1 MKRLFTTLFLLSVI
15 AAYGT
20 EERINNNW
28 LFRIATEPTA
38 DYSAEKLDCSDWQT
52 VRLPHTPRYEKYY
65 PIEQWQGI
73 CWYRHTIEVDKVK
86 GEQWWLNI
94 EGAMSVADV
103 WVNGK
108 HCTHHLGGYLPVVVD
123 LTNYLHKGKNSVAV
137 RLDNNNNPLLG
148 RPIKRLDFLWY
159 GGLYRNV
166 SLIRKGEVAITH
178 PFIDTTAAEGGVFVS
193 YDKVSEKSADVN
205 VNVSVEND
213 GKKAKNIVV
222 VNRLLDG
229 DKVVAESRN
238 EQNLAGK
245 SRATVRSKIVV
256 ENPRLW
262 SHLSPARYTLQ
273 TNIEVGGKVVD
284 SESQKIGI
292 RSIEIKDDILYI
304 NGKKAFLR
312 GVNRHQCHPYIGYA
326 LSDNAQVRD
335 AVRIKESGFDF
346 VRLSHYPQSTAFL
359 KACDSLGIF
368 VLNCVFG
375 WQYFDKKEPKFREFC
390 YQQTRDMVRRDRN
403 HPSILAW
410 EASLNETK
418 QPADFIAEMSRLVHE
433 EYPAPYCYSAGWQRG
448 YDIYVES
455 RQFRIFNKT
464 EKYGVPLIVSEYG
477 DWEYFA
483 NDGGLTQYVR
493 GWRQKPE
500 LTSRQ
505 LREDGEKRMVQQV
518 KNLCEAHTDN
528 HRAVKAMGD
537 GYWVMFDYNR
547 GGDPM
552 IEASG
557 VMSHDRLPKY
567 AYYYYRS
574 LRPEGEPMVYIAS
587 YLDENSPAEKAV
599 ISNCEEVRFFDGNSE
614 QWFAKA
620 HFDTKAT
627 PMRTLMISDKFP
639 KGCKSLTAVGYRN
652 GKEVAR
658 HTVIAPEKPE
668 KIAIELGEC
677 GIKLGKNDQ
686 IFVYVRLQDKNGTT
700 PNFTGGEVRLSVEGD
715 AIIEGDKISPFRAG
729 VASFMLRTGD
739 KGGNIKIGAEYDK
752 LTDTV
757 QINF

>member
-1 MKRLFTTLFLLSVI
+1 MKRLFTTLFLLSAIV
-15 AAYGT
+15 AYGR
-20 EERINNNW
+20 EERMNHNW
-28 LFRIATEPTA
+28 LFRIATDATA
-38 DYSAEKLDCSDWQT
+38 DYSSEGLDCSDWQT

-65 PIEQWQGI
+65 PGEQWQGI
-73 CWYRHTIEVDKVK
+73 CWYRHSVEVDNLR

-94 EGAMSVADV
+94 EGAMNVADV
-103 WVNGK
+103 WVNGV
-108 HCTHHLGGYLPVVVD
+108 HCAHHLGGYLPLAVD
-123 LTNYLHKGKNSVAV
+123 LTRHLHKGNNSIAV
-137 RLDNNNNPLLG
+137 RLDNNDNPITG
-148 RPIKRLDFLWY
+148 PRPIKRLDFFWY

-178 PFIDTTAAEGGVFVS
+178 PFIDTTAGEGGVFVS
-193 YDKVSEKSADVN
+193 YDKVSKKSADVN
-205 VNVSVEND
+205 VAVSVEND
-213 GKKAKNIVV
+213 GKRAKSIVV

-229 DKVVAESRN
+229 DRLVAESRT
-238 EQNLAGK
+238 EQKLNGK
-245 SRATVRSKIVV
+245 SRTTVRSTIKV

-262 SHLSPARYTLQ
+262 SHLSPSLYKLQ
-273 TNIEVGGKVVD
+273 TLVEVGGKVAD
-284 SESQKIGI
+284 SESRKIGI
-292 RSIEIKDDILYI
+292 RSIEIKDNELYI
-304 NGKKAFLR
+304 NGEKSFLR

-335 AVRIKESGFDF
+335 AVRIKEAGFDF

-375 WQYFDKKEPKFREFC
+375 WQYFNHKEPKFREFC

-455 RQFRIFNKT
+455 RQFRIFNNVK
-464 EKYGVPLIVSEYG
+464 EHDVPLIVSEYG
-477 DWEYFA
+477 DWEYYA

-500 LTSRQ
+500 LSSRQ
-505 LREDGEKRMVQQV
+505 LREHGERRMVQMV
-518 KNLCEAHTDN
+518 ENLSTAHTDN
-528 HRAVKAMGD
+528 LTSVKAMAD
-537 GYWVMFDYNR
+537 GFWVMFDYNR
-547 GGDPM
+547 GYTDE

-557 VMSHDRLPKY
+557 VMSLDRLPKY

-587 YLDENSPAEKAV
+587 YLDENSPVEKAI
-599 ISNCEEVRFFDGNSE
+599 ISNCEVVKLISEGKEVGKLQFNPY
-614 QWFAKA
+614 AKPLHTFQKVA
-620 HFDTKAT
+620 LPD
-627 PMRTLMISDKFP
+627 
-639 KGCKSLTAVGYRN
+639 CNNLTAIGFRN

-658 HTVIAPEKPE
+658 HTVLAPEALT
-668 KIAIELGEC
+668 KIAIECSEC
-677 GIKLGKNDQ
+677 GVKLGKNDQ

-700 PNFTGGEVRLSVEGD
+700 PNFTGGEVQLSIEGDATVEGD
-715 AIIEGDKISPFRAG
+715 NVSPFRAG
-729 VASFMLRTGD
+729 VASFIIRSGD
-739 KGGNIKIGAEYDK
+739 KGGEIKLRAKYGAM
-752 LTDTV
+752 TDTA
-757 QINF
+757 QLSF

>member
-1 MKRLFTTLFLLSVI
+1 MMKRTITALFLLLTL
-15 AAYGT
+15 AAHAT
-20 EERINNNW
+20 EERINNDW
-28 LFRIATEPTA
+28 LFRIANEPTA
-38 DYSAEKLDCSDWQT
+38 DYSAEKIDCSEWQK

-73 CWYRHTIEVDKVK
+73 CWYRRTIEVDKLR

-94 EGAMSVADV
+94 EGAMNVSDV
-103 WVNGK
+103 WVNGV
-108 HCTHHLGGYLPVVVD
+108 HCTHHLGGYLPVAVD
-123 LTNYLHKGKNSVAV
+123 LTKHLHNGKNTIAV
-137 RLDNNNNPLLG
+137 RLDNNDNPITG
-148 RPIKRLDFLWY
+148 PRPMKKLDFMFY

-178 PFIDTTAAEGGVFVS
+178 AFIDTTPAEGGIFVT
-193 YDKVSEKSADVN
+193 YGKVSERSAEVN

-213 GKKAKNIVV
+213 SKRGKNIVV

-229 DKVVAESRN
+229 DKVIAECRN
-238 EQNLAGK
+238 NQKVAGK
-245 SRATVRSKIVV
+245 ERTTIKSKMVV

-262 SHLSPARYTLQ
+262 SHLSPALYTLS
-273 TNIEVGGKVVD
+273 TSVEVGGKVVD
-284 SESQKIGI
+284 SECQKIGI
-292 RSIEIKDDILYI
+292 RAIEIKDNELYV
-304 NGKKAFLR
+304 NGKKVFLR

-335 AVRIKESGFDF
+335 AIRIKEAGFDF

-368 VLNCVFG
+368 VLNCIFG
-375 WQYFDKKEPKFREFC
+375 WQYFNKKEPKFREFC

-410 EASLNETK
+410 EASLNESK

-448 YDIYVES
+448 FDIYVES
-455 RQFRIFNKT
+455 RQFRIFNNIKSHD
-464 EKYGVPLIVSEYG
+464 VPLIVSEYG

-493 GWRQKPE
+493 NWRQKPE
-500 LTSRQ
+500 LNSRQ
-505 LREDGEKRMVQQV
+505 LREHGEKRMVQQV
-518 KNLCEAHTDN
+518 ANLNAAHIDN
-528 HRAVKAMGD
+528 LSSVKAMGD

-547 GGDPM
+547 GYTPE

-557 VMSHDRLPKY
+557 VMSLDRLPKY

-587 YLDENSPAEKAV
+587 YLDQDSPVEKAI
-599 ISNCEEVRFFDGNSE
+599 ISNCEVVKLISDGKEVATLN
-614 QWFAKA
+614 
-620 HFDTKAT
+620 FDTKAT
-627 PMRTLMISDKFP
+627 PMRTFQRVSLPNCDN
-639 KGCKSLTAVGYRN
+639 LTAIGYRN

-658 HTVIAPEKPE
+658 HKVVAPEAIT
-668 KIAIELGEC
+668 KIAIECSDC
-677 GIKLGKNDQ
+677 GIKVGKNDQ
-686 IFVYVRLQDKNGTT
+686 IFVYVRLQDKNSTV

-715 AIIEGDKISPFRAG
+715 AIIEGDAVSPFRAG
-729 VASFMLRTGD
+729 VASFVLRTGD
-739 KGGNIKIGAEYDK
+739 IGGTIKLKAEYGTMTNSAQ
-752 LTDTV
+752 LS
-757 QINF
+757 F

>member
-1 MKRLFTTLFLLSVI
+1 MKRVFTALFLLFTI
-15 AAYGT
+15 AAYGS
-20 EERINNNW
+20 EKQMNHNW
-28 LFRIATEPTA
+28 LFRIADDATA
-38 DYSAEKLDCSDWQT
+38 DYSAEKLDCADWQS
-52 VRLPHTPRYEKYY
+52 VRLPHTTEYVDFYTSK
-65 PIEQWQGI
+65 QWQGI
-73 CWYRHTIEVDKVK
+73 CWYRRTIEVDKVR
-86 GEQWWLNI
+86 GEQLWLNI
-94 EGAMSVADV
+94 EGAMNVADV

-108 HCTHHLGGYLPVVVD
+108 HCAHHLGGYLPVAVD
-123 LTNYLHKGKNSVAV
+123 LTKHLHKGKNTVAI
-137 RLDNNNNPLLG
+137 RLDNNDNPVTG
-148 RPIKRLDFLWY
+148 PRPLKRLDFLFY

-166 SLIRKGEVAITH
+166 SLISKGEVAITH
-178 PFIDTTAAEGGVFVS
+178 PFIDTTPAEGGVFVS

-205 VNVSVEND
+205 VAVSVEND
-213 GKKAKNIVV
+213 GKKAKSIVV

-229 DKVVAESRN
+229 KKVVAESRA
-238 EQNLAGK
+238 EQKLAGK
-245 SRATVRSKIVV
+245 SRTTVKSKIVV

-262 SHLSPARYTLQ
+262 SHLSPALYTLKSSV
-273 TNIEVGGKVVD
+273 EVGGKVVD
-284 SESQKIGI
+284 EESRKIGI
-292 RSIEIKDDILYI
+292 RSIEIKDDNLYV
-304 NGKKAFLR
+304 NGKKTFLR

-335 AVRIKESGFDF
+335 AVRIKEAGFDF

-375 WQYFDKKEPKFREFC
+375 WQYFNKKEPKFREFC

-455 RQFRIFNKT
+455 RQFRIFNNIKNHD
-464 EKYGVPLIVSEYG
+464 VPLIVSEYG
-477 DWEYFA
+477 DWEYYA

-505 LREDGEKRMVQQV
+505 LREDGEKRMVQMV
-518 KNLCEAHTDN
+518 ENINTAHIDNLTS
-528 HRAVKAMGD
+528 VKAMGD
-537 GYWVMFDYNR
+537 GFWVMFDYNR
-547 GGDPM
+547 GYTAE

-587 YLDENSPAEKAV
+587 NLDQNSPIEKAI
-599 ISNCEEVRFFDGNSE
+599 ISNCEVVKLISNGKEVAELNFDIS
-614 QWFAKA
+614 
-620 HFDTKAT
+620 AT
-627 PMRTLMISDKFP
+627 PMRTFQKVALP
-639 KGCKSLTAVGYRN
+639 ECNNLTAIGYRN

-658 HTVIAPEKPE
+658 HTVLAPEALT

-677 GIKLGKNDQ
+677 GVKLGKNDQ

-715 AIIEGDKISPFRAG
+715 AIIEGATVSPFRAG
-729 VASFMLRTGD
+729 VASFIVRSGD
-739 KGGNIKIGAEYDK
+739 QGGNIKIKAEYG
-752 LTDTV
+752 TMTNSAE
-757 QINF
+757 INF